1 MLRRI
6 TDLWPSLLGNN
17 QNAQEEDDQIQED
30 ESNVNKATEEQ
41 LAELRAQTEEIYKNM
56 NWTRIIAVDDHH
68 PEETEIWPISIDL
81 TNEYDELF
89 SIDEEELPQLIP
101 RFDPVQF

>member
-56 NWTRIIAVDDHH
+56 NWTRIIAVDSHH
-68 PEETEIWPISIDL
+68 PEEMEIQPISIDL